1 MLGLAVAGEHT
12 TLTEGEKLSYIQTLT
27 DANAGRVPVIIS
39 VTAQDPNESLA
50 LSRTATQAGA
60 AGVCVQIPENLN
72 RQGMH
77 EFLRDIANAGPDI
90 LMVQDLDWDGGG
102 LSLDDITYLF
112 DKVDRFSWLKIETQ
126 QAGPKYSAV
135 LRATDGKL
143 NVCGGWAVTQLMDA
157 LARGVHAFIPTGM
170 ERVYVSIQRLYET
183 GEVTAARA
191 LFERVLPILNFSN
204 QNIGI
209 SIRFFKELRKAEGLF
224 ETDQCRL
231 PQAQF
236 DDIQAL
242 EARHARN
249 AAMALIRQA
258 SEAAAMRQDG

>member
-90 LMVQDLDWDGGG
+90 LMVQDLDWDGRG
-102 LSLDDITYLF
+102 LSLNDITYLF

-249 AAMALIRQA
+249 AAMALIREA